1 MEDEVFSD
9 VEGEDPYYPETERT
23 YVTTTRP
30 VREECIYAK
39 EVNRGGV

>member
-23 YVTTTRP
+23 YVTTTRS
-30 VREECIYAK
+30 
-39 EVNRGGV
+39 G